1 MEERRTVSARTLVMG
16 AAIGLVSGLLIDYLG
31 LFFLRFVSLPWPG
44 PGLNDLPVAAWFI
57 PVLVASAILGALYYS
72 AEA

>member
-1 MEERRTVSARTLVMG
+1 MDERRTVSASTLVIG
-16 AAIGLVSGLLIDYLG
+16 ASVGLASGLLIDYIA

-44 PGLNDLPVAAWFI
+44 LNDLPAAAWFI
-57 PVLVASAILGALYYS
+57 PILVATTILGTLYYS